1 MADHPEMADPP
12 ALNLDPTPTAE
23 ELDLLVTMVRHC
35 SPSRHEQAVNRY
47 LVEAMARL
55 GFDAALD
62 RAGNAVGALGPGPR
76 EIVLLGHSDTVR
88 GEIPVRLEDG
98 VLHGRGAVD
107 AKGPL
112 ATFVAAAGRAR
123 DALARQ
129 GKRVVVVGAVEEEC
143 RTSKGAKYAL
153 RRPEPEA
160 CVIGEPS
167 GWGAVTL
174 GYKGRLLLH
183 FTVRQPM
190 HHGASGE
197 PTACEEALR
206 LWRTVEEFARA
217 YNEGK
222 SQWEGLHASLLQ
234 VTSRANGLS
243 DQARLTIGFR
253 FPPALGLE
261 VVDDLVRKA
270 GVVGEVRKEGA
281 MEPVLASKATPL
293 VRAFL
298 QAIRESGGGPKF
310 KVKTGTS
317 DMNLV
322 ARRWRCPLV
331 AYGPGDST
339 LDHTPREHL
348 SVDEYGRAIAVL
360 ARALTLL

>member
-1 MADHPEMADPP
+1 MADPP
-12 ALNLDPTPTAE
+12 ALNLDPTPTVE
-23 ELDLLVTMVRHC
+23 ELDLLVTMVRHY
-35 SPSRHEQAVNRY
+35 SPSRRERAVNRY

-62 RAGNAVGALGPGPR
+62 RVGNAVGSLGPGPR
-76 EIVLLGHSDTVR
+76 AIVLLGHSDTVR
-88 GEIPVRLEDG
+88 GEIPVRLEG
-98 VLHGRGAVD
+98 GLLHGRGAVD

-112 ATFVAAAGRAR
+112 ATFVVAAARAR
-123 DALARQ
+123 EALARQ

-143 RTSKGAKYAL
+143 RTSKGARQAL
-153 RRPEPEA
+153 RQPEPEA

-167 GWGAVTL
+167 GWSALTL
-174 GYKGRLLLH
+174 GYKGRLLLR

-206 LWRTVEEFARA
+206 LWRTVEEFARG

-222 SQWEGLHASLLQ
+222 SQWEGFQASLLEI
-234 VTSRANGLS
+234 TSRNNGLT
-243 DQARLTIGFR
+243 DQARLTLGFR
-253 FPPALGLE
+253 FPPGLGLE
-261 VVDDLVRKA
+261 VVDELVRKA
-270 GVVGEVRKEGA
+270 GVTGEIRKEGA
-281 MEPVLASKATPL
+281 LGPVLTGKATPL

-298 QAIRESGGGPKF
+298 QAIREVGGEPKF

-322 ARRWRCPLV
+322 AQRWGCPLL

-348 SVDEYGRAIAVL
+348 TLAEYGRAIVVL